1 VITRADVAWSLGLS
15 AIPLAVLVWL
25 AGFPSPW
32 AAWRAATCMPD
43 HCFCERLRDS
53 LVRQPVNTATS
64 IAFLTVA
71 AVVWRVAFRPDRALR
86 VRGVR
91 LVASPMLAA
100 LFAGALL
107 VIGLGSAFYHASFTF
122 VGQTVDVL
130 GMYLLGTFVIL
141 YAVVRTH
148 EVTTRRSAV
157 AYVLGNAALLTLLV
171 LVPELRRWAF
181 AAVVLVAIATE
192 WRARSSGRAR
202 GDLRYFAAAVGVLG
216 LGFVFWII
224 DLLRITC
231 APMSIV
237 QGHGAWH
244 VLGAAA
250 AALVFGYYVSEGR
263 EEGTA

>member
-1 VITRADVAWSLGLS
+1 
-15 AIPLAVLVWL
+15 
-25 AGFPSPW
+25 
-32 AAWRAATCMPD
+32 MPD

-157 AYVLGNAALLTLLV
+157 AYVLGNAALLTLC
-171 LVPELRRWAF
+171 
-181 AAVVLVAIATE
+181 
-192 WRARSSGRAR
+192 
-202 GDLRYFAAAVGVLG
+202 
-216 LGFVFWII
+216 
-224 DLLRITC
+224 LLYTSPSPRD
-231 APMSIV
+231 
-237 QGHGAWH
+237 
-244 VLGAAA
+244 
-250 AALVFGYYVSEGR
+250 
-263 EEGTA
+263 